1 MSDFNANAS
10 EPTIIPFCN
19 LFKLKNFVKEP
30 ARYKNPE
37 NSRCINLFLIL
48 FLTVSRSFHNT
59 CVFETGL
66 SDFHKLVLTILRQKF
81 ESLPSKIIRCRT

>member
-30 ARYKNPE
+30 ARYKNP
-37 NSRCINLFLIL
+37 
-48 FLTVSRSFHNT
+48 
-59 CVFETGL
+59 
-66 SDFHKLVLTILRQKF
+66 
-81 ESLPSKIIRCRT
+81 

>member
-48 FLTVSRSFHNT
+48 FLTVQE
-59 CVFETGL
+59 VFITRAYL
-66 SDFHKLVLTILRQKF
+66 KLVFLIFTN
-81 ESLPSKIIRCRT
+81 